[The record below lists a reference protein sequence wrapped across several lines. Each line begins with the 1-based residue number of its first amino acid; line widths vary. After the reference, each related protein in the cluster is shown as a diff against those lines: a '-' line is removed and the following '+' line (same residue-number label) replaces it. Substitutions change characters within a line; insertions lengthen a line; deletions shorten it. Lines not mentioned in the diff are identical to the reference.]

1 MIVSALRAIARK
13 VLPISVR
20 RFLVHSYLRQEAA
33 FRRSLEKR
41 FKARPIPLSSFHP
54 IFEPAPFSRGPIV
67 MVNSA
72 LAAGGVERQIVNT
85 LSCFGTIYRSP
96 FGDAVL
102 TPW

>member
-1 MIVSALRAIARK
+1 MIISTLRAMARK
-13 VLPISVR
+13 ALPISVR
-20 RFLVHSYLRQEAA
+20 RFLVHFYLRQEAA
-33 FRRSLEKR
+33 FRRSLEQR

-54 IFEPAPFSRGPIV
+54 IFERTLFSRGPIV

-72 LAAGGVERQIVNT
+72 LPPAGWSARSST
-85 LSCFGTIYRSP
+85 PCLFGTIYRSP